1 MIIKPYIQNFEE
13 MGFGMFV
20 HFGIY
25 SVLGKGEWA
34 KSCLKIPHKSY
45 EALAGSF
52 CPKEGWAKELAAAAK
67 SSGAKYITLTTR
79 HHDGFSLYDTQGLSE
94 FDAPHFCG
102 RDLIREFTDACREYG
117 IRPFFYHT
125 LVDWHNP
132 DYYSNFPAYL
142 SYLRSGVKLLCTNY
156 GAIGGI
162 WFDGTWDKPQ
172 ADWEEDSLYRLIR
185 TYQPEAMI
193 INNTGMDAR
202 GALGHPELDS
212 VTFEQGKPH
221 PIHLEGSPKYIARE
235 MCRTMNDHW
244 GYASSDVN
252 YKSVG
257 QLIAELAECRRY
269 GANYLLNV
277 GPKGDGTLRL
287 IDRGILEAL
296 GLWVNANEEAI
307 RKPRPTQI
315 SIAEHPNDFLLCSQ
329 DAMYLFVMPE
339 SVQPGGSGCRLERF
353 PLHNRIQSVRW
364 LDNGQPLPYR
374 QEDGIAQITALP
386 FDYGTSLVVRVAK
399 ITLQ

>member
-1 MIIKPYIQNFEE
+1 
-13 MGFGMFV
+13 
-20 HFGIY
+20 
-25 SVLGKGEWA
+25 
-34 KSCLKIPHKSY
+34 
-45 EALAGSF
+45 
-52 CPKEGWAKELAAAAK
+52 
-67 SSGAKYITLTTR
+67 
-79 HHDGFSLYDTQGLSE
+79 
-94 FDAPHFCG
+94 
-102 RDLIREFTDACREYG
+102 
-117 IRPFFYHT
+117 
-125 LVDWHNP
+125 
-132 DYYSNFPAYL
+132 
-142 SYLRSGVKLLCTNY
+142 
-156 GAIGGI
+156 
-162 WFDGTWDKPQ
+162 
-172 ADWEEDSLYRLIR
+172 
-185 TYQPEAMI
+185 
-193 INNTGMDAR
+193 
-202 GALGHPELDS
+202 
-212 VTFEQGKPH
+212 
-221 PIHLEGSPKYIARE
+221 

-257 QLIAELAECRRY
+257 QLISELAECRRY

-339 SVQPGGSGCRLERF
+339 SVQPDGSGCRLERF
-353 PLHNRIQSVRW
+353 PLRNRIQSVRW

-399 ITLQ
+399 ITLH